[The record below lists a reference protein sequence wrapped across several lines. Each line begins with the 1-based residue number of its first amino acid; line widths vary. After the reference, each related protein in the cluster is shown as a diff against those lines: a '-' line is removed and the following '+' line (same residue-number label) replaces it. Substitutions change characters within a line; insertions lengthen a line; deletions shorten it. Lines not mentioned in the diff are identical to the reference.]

1 MVQAE
6 LILNLARSERN
17 IEPGILPAT
26 FIGRHFQTG
35 EDPYNAGVTMY
46 VDYSNGRVATMT
58 WADLEFGEFEIPDG
72 TGKIDQVFS
81 FWEAVP
87 DNY

>member
-1 MVQAE
+1 
-6 LILNLARSERN
+6 
-17 IEPGILPAT
+17 
-26 FIGRHFQTG
+26 
-35 EDPYNAGVTMY
+35 MY